1 MKYDK
6 EDKIIRKLE
15 FSIIR
20 RSTILATLE
29 KGLRKAIFKEEIY
42 TDKED
47 SIMKKLGIYY
57 YMTIYYLSKN
67 YVEIRIQYNKTI
79 YYLCNI
85 GLCE

>member
-1 MKYDK
+1 M
-6 EDKIIRKLE
+6 RKLE

-20 RSTILATLE
+20 SSTILATLR
-29 KGLRKAIFKEEIY
+29 KGLRKAIYKEEIY
-42 TDKED
+42 YDKED
-47 SIMKKLGIYY
+47 SIMRKLGIYY

-67 YVEIRIQYNKTI
+67 DGEIRIQYNKTI